1 MDNQIE
7 DDIQAAKGEKVVVEG
22 TGKSSR
28 LEANEDAKIADK
40 ATSRAEAKDAFL
52 YKGMSSNP
60 FSIFTCNDLIINI
73 AGKIGV
79 ELGPSCDDVSANL
92 DLIKSLELT
101 RNNLDIQ
108 SFKKNHEVNPIIG
121 DQTDVDSNMHE
132 SGINMDYD
140 EDTVMVPRKAHNI

>member
-1 MDNQIE
+1 M
-7 DDIQAAKGEKVVVEG
+7 VVEG

-60 FSIFTCNDLIINI
+60 FSVFTCNDLIINI

-101 RNNLDIQ
+101 RNNLYIQ

-121 DQTDVDSNMHE
+121 DQTDVDSNMHNE

-140 EDTVMVPRKAHNI
+140 EDNVMVPRKAHKIQHKKKISNKEEGFS